1 MDLDGLKSRQ
11 FFVTMPK
18 TKSRLFLGFRVCLGG
33 LLFLVAEFISPK
45 KCTLLVIIVGNITP
59 KSAKCIHSATKFL
72 KSANLLRSKVCQ
84 PPSVYQGL

>member
-1 MDLDGLKSRQ
+1 MVPRTLWDYNYLYMDLDGLKSRQ

-45 KCTLLVIIVGNITP
+45 VYTFGYYSGKYYPKKC
-59 KSAKCIHSATKFL
+59 
-72 KSANLLRSKVCQ
+72 KVY
-84 PPSVYQGL
+84 PLSY